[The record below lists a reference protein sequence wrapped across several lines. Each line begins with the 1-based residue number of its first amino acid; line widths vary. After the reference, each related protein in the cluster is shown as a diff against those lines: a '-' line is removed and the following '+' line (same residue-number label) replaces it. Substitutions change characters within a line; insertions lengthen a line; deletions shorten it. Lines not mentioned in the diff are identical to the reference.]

1 MRKKTK
7 KQKIITV
14 TNRPDLAEENMI
26 SEGGPV
32 VELDTKEKRR
42 RDGK

>member
-7 KQKIITV
+7 KQKIVRIT
-14 TNRPDLAEENMI
+14 NNAELAEENMI

-32 VELDTKEKRR
+32 VEVDTKEKRR